1 MANPYDSQWDINNP
15 TAGESPAGV
24 PTFPVGG
31 PTVSGAGSTPPP
43 SSNPFREAFTTPVSG
58 GRYEAGAP
66 FVPGL
71 SSEFTSYVGGQVGK
85 GAQPY
90 DLQTFQPTTGRTT
103 QPGQL
108 SADVNPMLYD
118 LGQFVSGA
126 AQDPSMGVQ
135 PAGGTGGTLDEML
148 RTGAPIST
156 MPQFEAIEKAME
168 RQYAQGRGDIRAQMA
183 GLGLIAGTPHAGAQT
198 DYALQAAREK
208 TAIMTG
214 LETGALESAQGRRMQ
229 ALGISRDFFGLNQQ
243 QQRFFV
249 DQSRQVGEIFQG
261 MDQAAID
268 RTIAEFL
275 RTRPEYAPLLNLL
288 YGLSTTFPPYLTQEE
303 GLGSVGAALGN
314 IETGVQIG
322 QDVIDIY
329 GGLGGGE

>member
-1 MANPYDSQWDINNP
+1 MANSYESQWDVNSP

-31 PTVSGAGSTPPP
+31 PTDSGAGSTPPP

-58 GRYEAGAP
+58 GRYEAVAP

-71 SSEFTSYVGGQVGK
+71 SSEFTGYLESQIGK

-90 DLQTFQPTTGRTT
+90 GLQAFQPTTGRTT

-108 SADVNPMLYD
+108 SADVNPMLHD

-135 PAGGTGGTLDEML
+135 PAGGTSETLDEML

-156 MPQFEAIEKAME
+156 MPQFEAIEKAMD
-168 RQYAQGRGDIRAQMA
+168 RQYKQGRGDIRAQMA
-183 GLGLIAGTPHAGAQT
+183 GLGLIAGTPHTGAQT

-229 ALGISRDFFGLNQQ
+229 ALGISSDFFGLNQQ

-249 DQSRQVGEIFQG
+249 DQSRQIGEIFQG
-261 MDQAAID
+261 MDRAAID
-268 RTIAEFL
+268 RTMAEFL
-275 RTRPEYAPLLNLL
+275 RTRPEYGPLLNLL
-288 YGLSTTFPPYLTQEE
+288 YGLSTTFAPQLAQEE
-303 GLGSVGAALGN
+303 GLGSVGALLGN
-314 IETGVQIG
+314 IGTGLEIFG
-322 QDVIDIY
+322 DLAS
-329 GGLGGGE
+329 GFESGF